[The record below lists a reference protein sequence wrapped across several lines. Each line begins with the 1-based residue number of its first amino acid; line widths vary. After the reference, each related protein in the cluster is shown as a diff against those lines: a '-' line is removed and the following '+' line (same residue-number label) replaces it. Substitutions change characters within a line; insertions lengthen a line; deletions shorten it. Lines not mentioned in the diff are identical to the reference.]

1 MLSLEIC
8 FACSV
13 EISNVS
19 NAPIG
24 LQSQEAHDQDMG
36 GLKMTKIKSKQSK
49 HTSHMFSL
57 FGRELMEISDTC
69 TNGRFR

>member
-8 FACSV
+8 FACSM

-49 HTSHMFSL
+49 HITYVFAFWKIIGNIRYL
-57 FGRELMEISDTC
+57 YEREI
-69 TNGRFR
+69 

>member
-49 HTSHMFSL
+49 HTSPTFSL
-57 FGRELMEISDTC
+57 FERGLEISDTC